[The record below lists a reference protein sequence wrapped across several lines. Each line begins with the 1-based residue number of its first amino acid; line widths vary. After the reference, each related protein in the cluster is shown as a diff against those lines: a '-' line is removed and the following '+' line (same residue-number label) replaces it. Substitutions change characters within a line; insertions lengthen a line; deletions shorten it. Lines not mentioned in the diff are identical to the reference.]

1 MAKKDF
7 LNETKEVVATE
18 VQQIPEI
25 QTLILED
32 TEMEV
37 VFSTKAEAMLVG
49 LEYQRQNSNVSS
61 VKIEEFLSLTY
72 GNYFKIVPVAADGR
86 QIAVLP
92 TDLLVNIKQEKYL
105 KEFLHTKK
113 EINLIKNNSNN
124 PTIIAKYKSKILKI
138 IPEKMVF

>member
-92 TDLLVNIKQEKYL
+92 TDLLVNINKKQKMIR
-105 KEFLHTKK
+105 EFGETK
-113 EINLIKNNSNN
+113 
-124 PTIIAKYKSKILKI
+124 
-138 IPEKMVF
+138 